1 MYYKGMKT
9 LPKADLDMVAK
20 YFEVNNINLEKAS
33 FLISG
38 ITGFV
43 GSWLLDSL
51 LHINKE
57 FDLKIEITGIT
68 RNASKIDTWINL
80 ASEKNVKIIES
91 DIRVHKEIVCTFTHI
106 VHAATPTTTATRA
119 GDLGNVFGASVIG
132 AQNLL
137 EIAKKQDVP
146 PIFLHT
152 SSGAIYKKLPSSL
165 NSIPLNW
172 PRQDLAA
179 SDEIDSEYARAKI
192 ETEKLIEV
200 ATIEG
205 AVKGINARL
214 FSFMGPRV
222 PLQEHYSIG
231 NFMYSGMYEDKI
243 KLSVNPATMR
253 SYEYATDM
261 ASALIYIL
269 GLGQPGPFHVGS
281 DKGHE
286 LLHWAELVGKV
297 FSKPVNNLNADL
309 GKKPTTIPYIPE
321 HDQRI
326 PRGLGESML
335 IDEQVAK
342 WRDWLKENH

>member
-1 MYYKGMKT
+1 MKS
-9 LPKADLDMVAK
+9 LPKADLDLVAK
-20 YFEVNNINLEKAS
+20 YFQENNINLEKAS

-38 ITGFV
+38 MTGFV
-43 GSWLLDSL
+43 GSWLVDSL
-51 LHINKE
+51 MHLNKE
-57 FDLKIEITGIT
+57 FSLKIEITGIT
-68 RNASKIDTWINL
+68 RNASKVNAWINL
-80 ASEKNVKIIES
+80 ASEKNVKIVES
-91 DIRVHKEIVCTFTHI
+91 DIRVRKEIVGSFTHI

-119 GDLGNVFGASVIG
+119 GDLGNVFESSVTG

-137 EIAKKQDVP
+137 EIAKKQDIP

-152 SSGAIYKKLPSSL
+152 SSGAIYEKSPSSVQ
-165 NSIPLNW
+165 NIPLNW
-172 PRQDLAA
+172 PRRDLDP
-179 SDEIDSEYARAKI
+179 SDEVDSEYARAKI
-192 ETEKLIEV
+192 ETEKLIEA

-231 NFMYSGMYEDKI
+231 NFMYSGMYEDEI
-243 KLSVNPATMR
+243 NLSVNPATVR
-253 SYEYATDM
+253 SYEYAADM

-269 GLGQPGPFHVGS
+269 GLGQPGSFHIGS
-281 DKGHE
+281 DKGQE

-297 FSKPVNNLNADL
+297 FAKPVKNLSADQA
-309 GKKPTTIPYIPE
+309 KKPTTIPYVPE

-335 IDEQVAK
+335 IEEQVAN
-342 WRDWLKENH
+342 WRDWLKEDH

>member
-1 MYYKGMKT
+1 MKS
-9 LPKADLDMVAK
+9 LPKADLDIVAK
-20 YFEVNNINLEKAS
+20 YFQENNINLEKAS

-38 ITGFV
+38 VTGFV

-51 LHINKE
+51 MHINKE
-57 FDLKIEITGIT
+57 FGLKIEITGIT
-68 RNASKIDTWINL
+68 RNASKVYTWIDL
-80 ASEKNVKIIES
+80 ASEKNVHIVES
-91 DIRVHKEIVCTFTHI
+91 DIRTQTKIEGNFTHV

-119 GDLGNVFGASVIG
+119 GDLGNVFESSVIG

-137 EIAKKQDVP
+137 EIAKKQDTL

-152 SSGAIYKKLPSSL
+152 SSGAIYEKSPSSL
-165 NSIPLNW
+165 EKIPLSW

-179 SDEIDSEYARAKI
+179 SDQVDSEYARAKI
-192 ETEKLIEV
+192 ETEKLIEA

-205 AVKGINARL
+205 TVKGINARL

-231 NFMYSGMYEDKI
+231 NFMYSGMYEDEI
-243 KLSVNPATMR
+243 NLSVNPATVR
-253 SYEYATDM
+253 SYEYAADM

-269 GLGQPGPFHVGS
+269 GLGQPGTFHIGS

-297 FSKPVNNLNADL
+297 FSKPVKNLSADL
-309 GKKPTTIPYIPE
+309 AKKPITIPYIPE
-321 HDQRI
+321 HDERI
-326 PRGLGESML
+326 PRGLGESIL
-335 IDEQVAK
+335 IEDQVTN
-342 WRDWLKENH
+342 WRDWLMEKR